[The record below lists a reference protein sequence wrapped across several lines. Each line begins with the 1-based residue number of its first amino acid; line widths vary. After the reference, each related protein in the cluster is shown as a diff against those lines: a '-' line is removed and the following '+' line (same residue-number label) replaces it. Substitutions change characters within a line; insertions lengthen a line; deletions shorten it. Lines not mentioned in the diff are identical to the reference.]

1 MYIYIEWRVHD
12 VHCPTSSLI
21 GCICGFSADV
31 FAPQLAGSWVQV
43 QHLQSLNTWVDLTIG
58 VPPNSNGISWNIME
72 YHGILSSSEHGMQW
86 LCSPPSQ
93 WFNGHLVGYTIWH
106 IPYTSYIYSEIHRN
120 PQVWPFFSSSQRHAS
135 VFSWP
140 WQPWK
145 SLASQQ
151 LNAHGSQ
158 KASGLDHG
166 VLKYVDQH
174 IYFNIS
180 IYIIYSNLLYN
191 RYNLLYIHT

>member
-1 MYIYIEWRVHD
+1 MHLWLFCRCV
-12 VHCPTSSLI
+12 CTSASWQL
-21 GCICGFSADV
+21 GPGSA
-31 FAPQLAGSWVQV
+31 FAKS
-43 QHLQSLNTWVDLTIG
+43 QHLGWSDNWGTPQFQ
-58 VPPNSNGISWNIME
+58 WNIME

-180 IYIIYSNLLYN
+180 IYIIYNNLLYN